1 MNKTLILTAAA
12 AATMLAPAAMA
23 QANRAA
29 QPAARPAQQPAAAAP
44 AATAGRPLTLTNP
57 GPVIPGVCIV
67 SNNRV
72 FVQSRV
78 GRAYQARMQ
87 QLTQA
92 VRAELAPEETAIQ
105 TESRTLEQQRA
116 TLQPA
121 QLQQRGTAL
130 QTRYNAFQT
139 RAAQRARELEATEAA
154 QLQRISNELQPVL
167 NTVYGQRGCGI
178 LIDGSSVVAA
188 NPAMDITPAVV
199 AALDARIS
207 TITFERSTLPQ
218 QPAAAAR

>member
-1 MNKTLILTAAA
+1 MNKTLMLTAAA

-23 QANRAA
+23 QAARPA
-29 QPAARPAQQPAAAAP
+29 QPAAQAQAP
-44 AATAGRPLTLTNP
+44 AAQAGRPLTLTNP
-57 GPVIPGVCIV
+57 GPALPGVCIV
-67 SNNRV
+67 NNNRV

-92 VRAELAPEETAIQ
+92 VRAELSPEETAIQ
-105 TESRTLEQQRA
+105 TEGRTLETQRT

-121 QLQQRGTAL
+121 QLQQRATAL
-130 QTRYNAFQT
+130 QTRFNNFQT
-139 RAAQRARELEATEAA
+139 RANQRARELEATEAK
-154 QLQRISNELQPVL
+154 QIQRISNELQPVL
-167 NTVYGQRGCGI
+167 NTVYGQRGCG
-178 LIDGSSVVAA
+178 LLLDGSSVVAA

-207 TITFERSTLPQ
+207 TITFERESLPQ
-218 QPAAAAR
+218 QAAAAAR

>member
-1 MNKTLILTAAA
+1 MKKTLILTAAA

-23 QANRAA
+23 QANRGA
-29 QPAARPAQQPAAAAP
+29 QPAARPAQP
-44 AATAGRPLTLTNP
+44 AATAPAAAQSRPLTLTNP
-57 GPVIPGVCIV
+57 GPALPGVCIV

-92 VRAELAPEETAIQ
+92 VRAELAPEETAIT
-105 TESRTLEQQRA
+105 TEGRTLEQQRA
-116 TLQPA
+116 TLQQA
-121 QLQQRGTAL
+121 QLQQRATAL
-130 QTRYNAFQT
+130 QTRYSAFQA
-139 RAAQRARELEATEAA
+139 RAGQRARELEATEAA

-178 LIDGSSVVAA
+178 LLDGSSVVAA

-207 TITFERSTLPQ
+207 TITFERTTLPQ